1 MEGISSL
8 PGISPMIMKKPLS
21 KGECFLDNEVAV
33 GDKDT
38 RHVVVRGVAE
48 GGRNLQFTWDFSDDY
63 EETIVKR

>member
-21 KGECFLDNEVAV
+21 KGECFLDDKVTV

-38 RHVVVRGVAE
+38 RACCCKG
-48 GGRNLQFTWDFSDDY
+48 SS
-63 EETIVKR
+63 